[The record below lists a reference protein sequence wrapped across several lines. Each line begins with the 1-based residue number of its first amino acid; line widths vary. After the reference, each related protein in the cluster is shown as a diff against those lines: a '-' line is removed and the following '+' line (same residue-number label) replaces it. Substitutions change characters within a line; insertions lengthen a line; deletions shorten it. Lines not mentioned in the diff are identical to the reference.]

1 MSCKKRIFQET
12 VLCLKIFSIGLK
24 LWQKVKQ
31 GDVLVIVDL
40 EIIKKADK
48 SLISPVIF
56 TDGRKC
62 QILKSEKNVII
73 GENDIISL
81 N

>member
-1 MSCKKRIFQET
+1 M
-12 VLCLKIFSIGLK
+12 KIFSIGLK